1 MRFNFPLFLTWLRI
15 VAIPVFV
22 AVLYVPES
30 WITERNANIISM
42 WIFIAAAVTDWLDG
56 YLARRWNQ
64 TTSFGAFLDPV
75 ADKLMVAAALIVL
88 TEKGIVD
95 PFASL
100 IIIGREITISA
111 LREWMA
117 TIGQSRS
124 VAVNVFGKV
133 KTIDDFL
140 SNYKLFSYAMKA
152 YGLEDMA
159 YAKGLMRKVL
169 EGGITASK
177 SLANTFTA
185 SVSADGASWTAVAS
199 VISPSP
205 RTQPLVSSSARTTR
219 RRSGPRRST
228 TSRSRRVRR
237 PTPLPVPRTTATSVR
252 RRRAGPSRCVLGR
265 PRRLLQLP

>member
-1 MRFNFPLFLTWLRI
+1 VQPRFNFPLFLTWLRI
-15 VAIPVFV
+15 LAIPLFV

-30 WITERNANIISM
+30 WISERTGNIISM

-117 TIGQSRS
+117 QIGRSKS
-124 VAVNVFGKV
+124 VAVNIFGKL
-133 KTIDDFL
+133 KTIAQLIAIPFL
-140 SNYKLFSYAMKA
+140 LFNGVLF
-152 YGLEDMA
+152 GL
-159 YAKGLMRKVL
+159 
-169 EGGITASK
+169 
-177 SLANTFTA
+177 FH
-185 SVSADGASWTAVAS
+185 TAV
-199 VISPSP
+199 V
-205 RTQPLVSSSARTTR
+205 
-219 RRSGPRRST
+219 G
-228 TSRSRRVRR
+228 
-237 PTPLPVPRTTATSVR
+237 
-252 RRRAGPSRCVLGR
+252 
-265 PRRLLQLP
+265 RLLIWIAAFITLWSMVVYLRAAWAAREHG

>member
-1 MRFNFPLFLTWLRI
+1 MPARFNFPLFLTWLRI
-15 VAIPVFV
+15 IAIPLFV

-30 WITERNANIISM
+30 WISERTGNIISM

-117 TIGQSRS
+117 QIGRSKS
-124 VAVNVFGKV
+124 VAVNIFGKL
-133 KTIDDFL
+133 KTIAQLIAIPFL
-140 SNYKLFSYAMKA
+140 LFN
-152 YGLEDMA
+152 G
-159 YAKGLMRKVL
+159 VL
-169 EGGITASK
+169 FGI
-177 SLANTFTA
+177 FH
-185 SVSADGASWTAVAS
+185 TAVVGRWLIWVAAFITLWS
-199 VISPSP
+199 MVVYL
-205 RTQPLVSSSARTTR
+205 RAAWAARE
-219 RRSGPRRST
+219 
-228 TSRSRRVRR
+228 
-237 PTPLPVPRTTATSVR
+237 L
-252 RRRAGPSRCVLGR
+252 
-265 PRRLLQLP
+265 